1 MPGLVSFAAGLCAQ
15 RALRGRTL
23 AGDRVFLEPGG
34 PVLTK
39 QPTIAIYS
47 SIGSSEMEGR
57 KLLEVDGQ
65 MILRFELFLPVGI
78 EVSEGDGLWS
88 LDTSASLALP
98 FSLFWRQCQA
108 ALLAEQ
114 NDWANLFNLF
124 VLNMNAAQT
133 TADLVQLETGIRV
146 AARCIDL
153 NVSTISSPPFGVAP
167 RELWARLIDVMRADT
182 PEIASIADLMSL
194 AIIGGIDLLDWQ
206 TDFTMLGLPA
216 AYGGALGLA
225 PNGDISN
232 LQQDADIEASANPD
246 MNAMQ

>member
-34 PVLTK
+34 PVVTK

-78 EVSEGDGLWS
+78 EVSEGNGQWS

-98 FSLFWRQCQA
+98 FALFWRQCQA
-108 ALLAEQ
+108 ALIAKQ
-114 NDWANLFNLF
+114 NDWANLFNLI

-133 TADLVQLETGIRV
+133 NADLVQLETGIRV

-153 NVSTISSPPFGVAP
+153 NVSTINSPPFGAAP
-167 RELWARLIDVMRADT
+167 MELWEQLIGVMRADT

-194 AIIGGIDLLDWQ
+194 AITGGANLLDWQ
-206 TDFTMLGLPA
+206 TDFTTLGLPS
-216 AYGGALGLA
+216 AYGAALGLA
-225 PNGDISN
+225 PNGDINN
-232 LQQDADIEASANPD
+232 LPQAANIEAAANPSL
-246 MNAMQ
+246 NAAP